1 MVKTVGNTA
10 SVFLIDY
17 YTGISGSIKT
27 GMKVKA
33 IRSGIQKRDINTA
46 IQGGER
52 MANNIIA
59 MEALESGDEATIE
72 NMVTLETGV
81 QPLKVQQGVTM
92 EQVQVVVAESEA
104 KNEKLFRKY
113 LQPAPKKRGR
123 KAKP

>member
-1 MVKTVGNTA
+1 MGRTIGTTA

-17 YTGISGSIKT
+17 YTGISDSMKT
-27 GMKVKA
+27 GMKVKS
-33 IRSGIQKRDINTA
+33 IRWGLQQRDMNTA
-46 IQGGER
+46 IKGGER
-52 MANNIIA
+52 MANNIMA
-59 MEALESGDEATIE
+59 MQALESGDEATIE

-104 KNEKLFRKY
+104 KNERLFRKY

>member
-1 MVKTVGNTA
+1 MVRTIGKNA

-27 GMKVKA
+27 GMKVKS
-33 IRSGIQKRDINTA
+33 IRWGIQKRDINTA

-123 KAKP
+123 KRKP